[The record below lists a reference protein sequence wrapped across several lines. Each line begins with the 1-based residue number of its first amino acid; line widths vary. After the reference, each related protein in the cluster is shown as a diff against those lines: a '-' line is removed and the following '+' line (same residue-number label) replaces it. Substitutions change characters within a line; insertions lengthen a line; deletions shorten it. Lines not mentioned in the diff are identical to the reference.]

1 MIQSQTIKM
10 TSTPLYKNSITAKK
24 VLDLK
29 ENSFFYDKIYSQID
43 DRGWLYIFDFGNKR
57 MHIFDDKGTHQIEFG
72 KEGNGPG
79 ELNGFFESMHVTDKH
94 IILNNRRILV
104 FTKEG
109 KFVNEI
115 PRVIH
120 DHMTVKKNQ
129 IYFYK
134 GIEYPSR
141 EKVAVYNMDGTI
153 VKTIPNENYEAM
165 TDDVYSPNNLMNTLI
180 DRMKKP
186 QDFQEFES
194 GFMQQFAG
202 SYKIEILDKNFKH
215 SHTLIRDFEKVD
227 EIIDRNIQIG
237 SKGHIVKEA
246 RRIVTGGKKSDITK
260 LLGTVNGH
268 ILVSVATRSNKEIKI
283 DIINS
288 DFEFVDQIE
297 IEGDK
302 YTDIQLKNDR
312 LLISRT
318 SREIGPYLD
327 VYKLV
332 F

>member
-1 MIQSQTIKM
+1 MLLLLFSFMIQTQTIKM
-10 TSTPLYKNSITAKK
+10 TSTPLNKNSITAKK
-24 VLDLK
+24 VLNIK
-29 ENSFFYDKIYSQID
+29 KNSFFYDKIYAQID
-43 DRGWLYIFDFGNKR
+43 DKGWLYVFDFGNKR
-57 MHIFDDKGTHQIEFG
+57 MHVFDDMGKHQLEFG

-79 ELNGFFESMHVTDKH
+79 ELNGFFESMYIIDQF
-94 IILNNRRILV
+94 IILNIRRIIV

-109 KFVNEI
+109 KCINEI
-115 PRVIH
+115 PRVLH
-120 DHMTVKKNQ
+120 DYMSVKNNQ

-186 QDFQEFES
+186 QDFQAYGT

-202 SYKIEILDKNFKH
+202 AYKIEILDKNFQL
-215 SHTLIRDFEKVD
+215 SHTLFRDFEKVD

-246 RRIVTGGKKSDITK
+246 QRIVTGGKKSDITK

-283 DIINS
+283 DITSGEESGCIGRCCTGNRS
-288 DFEFVDQIE
+288 YEC
-297 IEGDK
+297 
-302 YTDIQLKNDR
+302 
-312 LLISRT
+312 LLES
-318 SREIGPYLD
+318 L
-327 VYKLV
+327 L
-332 F
+332 